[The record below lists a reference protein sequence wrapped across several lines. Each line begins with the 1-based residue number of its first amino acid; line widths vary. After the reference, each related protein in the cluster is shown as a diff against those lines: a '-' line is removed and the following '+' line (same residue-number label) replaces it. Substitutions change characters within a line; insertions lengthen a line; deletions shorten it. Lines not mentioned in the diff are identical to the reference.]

1 MLPVVLRRI
10 PRAIGVILGA
20 LTVVFSLLRLSGD
33 PARLMLPE
41 GAGEQEILELR
52 QRLGL
57 DQPLAVQWWRFV
69 TRAAAGDFGF
79 SYYQGRPAMEVV
91 AEHLPA
97 TLLLAMSSLALALG
111 VGVPLGIWAAVRR
124 RSWID
129 RLITGSVLVGRSMP
143 TFWVGVMLIL
153 LLGVA
158 LRWLPVSGYGTP
170 AHLVLP
176 SLTLAFYLTPA
187 LSRLVRS
194 SMLEVLRSDYV
205 RSARAKGLPEARV
218 LLRHA
223 FKNASLPVT
232 TMAGLQLGALL
243 GGAVITETV
252 FAWPGIGRLL
262 VVSVQKLDYPVVQ
275 AVTALTAVAIVA
287 INVVTDLLYARLDPR
302 VRIR

>member
-1 MLPVVLRRI
+1 MLHVALRRI
-10 PRAIGVILGA
+10 PRAIGVILGV
-20 LTVVFSLLRLSGD
+20 LTVVFGLLQLSGD

-41 GAGEQEILELR
+41 GAGEQEILEVR

-69 TRAAAGDFGF
+69 VRAAAGDFGF
-79 SYYQGRPAMEVV
+79 SYYQGRPAIEVV

-97 TLLLAMSSLALALG
+97 TLQLAVSSLTLALG
-111 VGVPLGIWAAVRR
+111 IGVPLGIWAAVRR
-124 RSWID
+124 RSWVD
-129 RLITGSVLVGRSMP
+129 RLITSTVLVGRSMP
-143 TFWVGVMLIL
+143 TFWVGIMLIL
-153 LLGVA
+153 FLGVT

-176 SLTLAFYLTPA
+176 SLTLAVYLAPP

-194 SMLEVLRSDYV
+194 SMLEVLRAEYI

-218 LLRHA
+218 LLLHA
-223 FKNASLPVT
+223 LKNASIPVT

-252 FAWPGIGRLL
+252 FAWPGVGRLL

-275 AVTALTAVAIVA
+275 AVTALTATAIVA
-287 INVVTDLLYARLDPR
+287 INVMTDLLYARLDPR

>member
-1 MLPVVLRRI
+1 MLRRL

-20 LTVVFSLLRLSGD
+20 LTVVFALLRLSGD

-41 GAGEQEILELR
+41 GAGQQEILEVR

-57 DQPLAVQWWRFV
+57 DQPLAAQWWRFV
-69 TRAAAGDFGF
+69 TRAVAGDFGF

-97 TLLLAMSSLALALG
+97 TLLLAASSLALALAIG
-111 VGVPLGIWAAVRR
+111 IPLGIWAAVRR
-124 RSWID
+124 QSWID
-129 RLITGSVLVGRSMP
+129 RLITGTVLVGRSMP

-153 LLGVA
+153 LLGVT

-176 SLTLAFYLTPA
+176 SLTLAFYLAPA

-194 SMLEVLRSDYV
+194 SMLEVLRADYV
-205 RSARAKGLPEARV
+205 RSARAKGLPETRV
-218 LLRHA
+218 LVRHA
-223 FKNASLPVT
+223 LKNAALPVT

-275 AVTALTAVAIVA
+275 AVTALTAAALVA
-287 INVVTDLLYARLDPR
+287 INVLTDLVYARLDPR